1 VAGTATG
8 ITHARGRTVS
18 SSPRCG
24 ARSRRSTNVSETLS
38 ISSRTRVNSA
48 FAVPSRG
55 RVASRASL
63 RAVALFGPPPDPA
76 VLLKEGKALYR
87 SGERMQGYKLFE
99 KALRADDAVLELDT
113 RQELLY
119 SCMCCNAAF
128 GDVET
133 AKQFLRDMM
142 IAGLPFDVAMAN
154 AEQIGGFMTLE
165 SSAQMRNQ
173 LIKFASGEM
182 KSQGTVQ
189 REIFEKS
196 RADTGTGS
204 LGGSVGAN
212 PTRQKPQRMGDMD
225 LMNLD
230 IAGDTSAETKDI
242 LKRVVG
248 LVVLSIVGFV
258 GLFQA
263 GLVFLR

>member
-1 VAGTATG
+1 MSSNEVRYLPECGSTNAYVKEHFEEFGPVGAVYTTNQTAG
-8 ITHARGRTVS
+8 RGRL
-18 SSPRCG
+18 G
-24 ARSRRSTNVSETLS
+24 RSW
-38 ISSRTRVNSA
+38 VNA
-48 FAVPSRG
+48 
-55 RVASRASL
+55 
-63 RAVALFGPPPDPA
+63 
-76 VLLKEGKALYR
+76 EGKALYA
-87 SGERMQGYKLFE
+87 SGERMQGYKTFE
-99 KALRADDAVLELDT
+99 KALRADDASLALPT

-142 IAGLPFDVAMAN
+142 IAGMPFDEAMTY
-154 AEQIGGFMTLE
+154 GGSGKFMMLE

-189 REIFEKS
+189 REIFEKT
-196 RADTGTGS
+196 RAETGTGS

-212 PTRQKPQRMGDMD
+212 PVGQKPQRMGDMD

-230 IAGDTSAETKDI
+230 IAGDTSAEAKDI
-242 LKRVVG
+242 AKRVVG
-248 LVVLSIVGFV
+248 LVVLSIAGFV
-258 GLFQA
+258 GLFEA
-263 GLVFLR
+263 GLQFLR